1 MQAAGPFVAV
11 NCTALP
17 DTLFES
23 ELFGYKA
30 GAFTDAKKDK
40 PGRFDQAQGG
50 TILLDEIG
58 DISLAVQA
66 KLLRVLER
74 KQYEPLGSVEP
85 VHTNARVIAATHHN
99 LYQMVQE
106 GKFREDLYYRI
117 NVVRLALPPLRDR
130 KEDIPL
136 LVDHFIE
143 RFNLLNGKEIL
154 GVSRE
159 VSALLMIYD
168 WRGNIRELEN
178 TIEHAFVMCRGELIR
193 RECLPERILLRD
205 KNVPGPSSLV
215 LKDIEKQAITQAL
228 ERNEWNKSRTAGEL
242 CIHKNT
248 LRRKILR
255 LGIVRN

>member
-1 MQAAGPFVAV
+1 VAV
-11 NCTALP
+11 NCSALP

-85 VHTNARVIAATHHN
+85 VHTTARVIAATHHN
-99 LYQMVQE
+99 LYQMVRE
-106 GKFREDLYYRI
+106 GNFREDLYYRI
-117 NVVRLALPPLRDR
+117 NVVRLALPPLRER

-136 LVDHFIE
+136 LVDHFIK
-143 RFNLLNGKEIL
+143 RFNILNGREIL
-154 GVSRE
+154 SVSGE
-159 VSALLMIYD
+159 VLALLMLYD
-168 WRGNIRELEN
+168 WHGNIRELEN
-178 TIEHAFVMCRGELIR
+178 TIEHAFVMCREEFIR
-193 RECLPERILLRD
+193 REFLPERILPQN
-205 KNVPGPSSLV
+205 KHVQNPPSLV
-215 LKDIEKQAITQAL
+215 LKDIEKQAIAAAL
-228 ERNEWNKSRTAGEL
+228 ERNQWNKSRAAGEL
-242 CIHKNT
+242 GIHKNT

-255 LGIVRN
+255 LGIAQNRE